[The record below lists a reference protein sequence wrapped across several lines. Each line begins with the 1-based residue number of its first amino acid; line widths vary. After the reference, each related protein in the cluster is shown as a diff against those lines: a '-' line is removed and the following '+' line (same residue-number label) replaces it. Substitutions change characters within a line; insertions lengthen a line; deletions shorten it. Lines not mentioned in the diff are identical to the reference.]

1 MLSQKLSQFISLSQ
15 ILIISAGATLTL
27 SSRANATEL
36 VKLQYK
42 DRSALVTINDLS
54 IFARTGAIP
63 PSIQD
68 LFDTTDKISSDI
80 SNILNKEL
88 KISSQFI
95 NSFIDSSIGDFV
107 LGGLDEVI
115 NNSSSSRDLTNVR
128 STLVAAY
135 EDDNRVSLIELIE
148 RYPQKEVQVNVT
160 SLEKTYNTVSGI
172 VEDVLPALEVA
183 KTYVQDLVCNC
194 EGQITQLSE
203 DGTEI
208 LVTNNN
214 VNCQKSTSLVQDSS
228 KSQEEI
234 IAEIMARNST
244 TLVTNQ

>member
-27 SSRANATEL
+27 SSRANATEF

-42 DRSALVTINDLS
+42 DRSALMTINDLS

-88 KISSQFI
+88 KISPQFI